1 MKLTDWG
8 RLFLLAVLWGGS
20 YYLIRIVAPELGAF
34 LTMSL
39 RTLVAAI
46 TLIVYGLVTR
56 QFVQFCRHWQS
67 YTLLG
72 LLNNAIPFVFIA
84 IAVINLNASIAA
96 ILNATTPLFTA
107 IVSALWLRERL
118 RFAQVIGLGL
128 GVLGVTILV
137 GWSPLPLTPAVVLG
151 GILALLAAA
160 SYGVAAVYA
169 RRTFPGQKSMD
180 VATGQLLASSV
191 LLLPLGIVSVPA
203 QMPPSEVIWGLI
215 GLAIACTAFA
225 YLLYFQLIANAGA
238 TQAATVT
245 FLVPVFGVLFGRV
258 LLGEPITWGLVL
270 GLATILLSV
279 WLVIQKKQPRFL
291 S

>member
-1 MKLTDWG
+1 MKLIDWG
-8 RLFLLAVLWGGS
+8 RLLLLAALWGGS

-39 RTLVAAI
+39 RTLLAAI
-46 TLIVYGLVTR
+46 TLIIYGLLTR
-56 QFVQFCRHWQS
+56 QIVQFKRHWKS
-67 YTLLG
+67 YMVLG

-107 IVSALWLRERL
+107 IVSALWLREEL
-118 RFAQVIGLGL
+118 RCAQVIGLGL
-128 GVLGVTILV
+128 GVLGVAILV

-151 GILALLAAA
+151 GMLALFAAV
-160 SYGVAAVYA
+160 SYGIAAVYA
-169 RRTFPGQKSMD
+169 RRTFQGQKSID
-180 VATGQLLASSV
+180 VASGQLIASSV
-191 LLLPLGIVSVPA
+191 LLLPPGIVSVPA
-203 QMPPSEVIWGLI
+203 RMPSIGVIGGLVA
-215 GLAIACTAFA
+215 LAIACTAFA

-258 LLGEPITWGLVL
+258 FLGEPITWGLVL

-279 WLVIQKKQPRFL
+279 WLVLQKKQPRYL